1 MPGREALFH
10 ESRYFFTA
18 IIMQTIQPRTALAQQ
33 PAFNPFMLAD
43 DLPGIRNKFK
53 EGTTNPLAGL
63 LSDETFMALRTNDL
77 INEKSLRD
85 YIIRQMFL
93 TLKQKGAMKTMDAIK
108 ELTVMYPYLQQ
119 DTIRKIV
126 YRVYPGSGRKSMM

>member
-1 MPGREALFH
+1 
-10 ESRYFFTA
+10 
-18 IIMQTIQPRTALAQQ
+18 MQTIQSRSALPKQ
-33 PAFNPFMLAD
+33 PAFNPFVLAD

-53 EGTTNPLAGL
+53 EGTTNPLAGML
-63 LSDETFMALRTNDL
+63 TDEAFMALRTNDL

-93 TLKQKGAMKTMDAIK
+93 TLRQEGAMKTMDAIK

-126 YRVYPGSGRKSMM
+126 YRVYPGSTRKSMM

>member
-1 MPGREALFH
+1 
-10 ESRYFFTA
+10 
-18 IIMQTIQPRTALAQQ
+18 MQTIQPRPILAKQS
-33 PAFNPFMLAD
+33 AFNPFMLAG
-43 DLPGIRNKFK
+43 DLPGIRNKIK
-53 EGTTNPLAGL
+53 EGTTNPLAGM
-63 LSDETFMALRTNDL
+63 LSDEAFTALRTNDL

-93 TLKQKGAMKTMDAIK
+93 TLRHEGAMKTMDAIK

-126 YRVYPGSGRKSMM
+126 YRVYPGSSRKSMM